1 MNAYSAGLLWV
12 MLVCSLGC
20 TTQRGEPTPIPVVN
34 KEKDEYIEKVRG
46 VVSES
51 ASALV
56 AVSPV
61 VQEGAARKL
70 VENQVER
77 LSGVSRPVQS
87 KVDEYRRIIK
97 TNDTKAAD
105 KDGEAAKKAEAEV
118 TAQRRRADE
127 AESALVIQELIAEQA
142 EAEKVEAFKRE
153 TLWKYSMAGLGLFV
167 AGVLAMAFTPFKK
180 NAVVLII
187 GGLGGMSVTWLFE
200 SEWFPW
206 VAGISVGL
214 VAVSGVWIA
223 LTWAWNK
230 VRSLRLATP
239 LE

>member
-1 MNAYSAGLLWV
+1 MNNYYAGLFCL
-12 MLVCSLGC
+12 LLACCSGC
-20 TTQRGEPTPIPVVN
+20 TTQRQEPTPVPVVN

-56 AVSPV
+56 AVTPV

-77 LSGVSRPVQS
+77 LSGVSRPVHS

-118 TAQRRRADE
+118 TEQRRRADE
-127 AESALVIQELIAEQA
+127 AESALVLQELIAEQA
-142 EAEKVEAFKRE
+142 EAEKDEAFKRE
-153 TLWKYSMAGLGLFV
+153 TLWKYSMAGLGMFV
-167 AGVLAMAFTPFKK
+167 AGVLALAFTPFKK

-206 VAGISVGL
+206 VAGVSVGL
-214 VAVSGVWIA
+214 VSLSGVWIA

-230 VRSLRLATP
+230 VRSLRPATP